1 MARRRDSRLRPRD
14 YLDKAA
20 LVLAFLLGITGIVFL
35 KWQGF
40 DPLWVALYAAGV
52 LVAYV
57 LATWL
62 AGQLMIEP
70 ESIGDN
76 AYYLGFLLTLA
87 SLSVTLVQLAEASE
101 QTDALREIIAGFGVA
116 LSSTIVGVFLR
127 VLLAQIR
134 PDIVARDRE
143 SRAAL
148 HQAAREF
155 RTELAQSIA
164 TMKSYGVESVQL
176 AAEQGAKIARI
187 TDEIVEAQRARL
199 ESDAGIQ
206 SRILASA
213 LEAAADKVVA
223 GLGAATAKS
232 ARAAETEV
240 AAALASLAEAVKRFG
255 AEQEQALAA
264 REARGAATEAAAAE
278 ALARATGLVA
288 QVETLSGRL
297 ATALESVETE
307 LGGNVQRIL
316 EAREA
321 LEAQAEET
329 GTVREPKPWV
339 FSLGGARR

>member
-1 MARRRDSRLRPRD
+1 MASRRDSLLRPRD
-14 YLDKAA
+14 HLDKAA

-57 LATWL
+57 LATL
-62 AGQLMIEP
+62 FAGQLMIEP

-87 SLSVTLVQLAEASE
+87 SLSVTLVQLARASE

-143 SRAAL
+143 ARAAL

-176 AAEQGAKIARI
+176 AAEQGAKIVRI

-199 ESDAGIQ
+199 ESDAEIR
-206 SRILASA
+206 SRVLASA
-213 LEAAADKVVA
+213 LETAADKVIADV
-223 GLGAATAKS
+223 GAATAKS
-232 ARAAETEV
+232 ARAAETGI
-240 AAALASLAEAVKRFG
+240 AAALASLAEAVRRFG
-255 AEQEQALAA
+255 AEQEQALAT

-278 ALARATGLVA
+278 ALSRATDLVA
-288 QVETLSGRL
+288 QVEALSGRL
-297 ATALESVETE
+297 AAALESVETE
-307 LGGNVQRIL
+307 LGRNVQRIA
-316 EAREA
+316 EARET
-321 LEAQAEET
+321 LEAQASASGPGRET
-329 GTVREPKPWV
+329 KPWA
-339 FSLGGARR
+339 FSLGGTRR